1 MKDQGGEIDMIFFD
15 DDFDF
20 EEAFYIGCIGG
31 FIEQSNEEQDRSMRT
46 IIEEDDIDDREYL
59 DM

>member
-1 MKDQGGEIDMIFFD
+1 MIFFD
-15 DDFDF
+15 DDFDC
-20 EEAFYIGCIGG
+20 EEAFYTGCIGG

-46 IIEEDDIDDREYL
+46 IIEEDAIDDREDL

>member
-1 MKDQGGEIDMIFFD
+1 MIFFD

-20 EEAFYIGCIGG
+20 EEAFYMGCIGSL
-31 FIEQSNEEQDRSMRT
+31 IEQSNEEQDRSMKS
-46 IIEEDDIDDREYL
+46 IIEEDDIDNREDL

>member
-31 FIEQSNEEQDRSMRT
+31 FIEQSNEEQDRSART
-46 IIEEDDIDDREYL
+46 IIEEDDTDDREDL
-59 DM
+59 DR

>member
-1 MKDQGGEIDMIFFD
+1 MIFFD

-20 EEAFYIGCIGG
+20 QEAFYMGCIGG
-31 FIEQSNEEQDRSMRT
+31 FIEQGNEEEGERIRT
-46 IIEEDDIDDREYL
+46 IIEEDAIDDREDL